1 MDILFWINVFFCFL
15 ISLTIWSIISN
26 RWYLFRD
33 FFHRNYSYFDFSFI
47 MAYFLEQVVLILLL
61 KFKPIQ
67 IDLWIGLFGL
77 LVVTT
82 ASIQKMSMDS
92 KDRRRGKLYYSIKEK
107 YQNIFNKNEILIR
120 NNKEL
125 EKQNKL
131 LIELLEERSV

>member
-1 MDILFWINVFFCFL
+1 
-15 ISLTIWSIISN
+15 
-26 RWYLFRD
+26 
-33 FFHRNYSYFDFSFI
+33 